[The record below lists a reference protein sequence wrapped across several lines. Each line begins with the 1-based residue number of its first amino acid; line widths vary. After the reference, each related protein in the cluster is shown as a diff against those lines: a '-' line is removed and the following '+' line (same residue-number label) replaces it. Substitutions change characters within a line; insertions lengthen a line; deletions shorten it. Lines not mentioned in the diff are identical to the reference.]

1 MKQSEQIVFQLS
13 QVFVGIE
20 KEKPFQVAKSLK
32 GKEGGSYTEERDKW
46 LGWAGI
52 NKGFLIR
59 PKNTENP
66 SAGLRQFC
74 LDAWL
79 TLAGR
84 FVSSRSNAGVAQARA
99 ETR

>member
-20 KEKPFQVAKSLK
+20 KEKPFQVTKSLK
-32 GKEGGSYTEERDKW
+32 GKEGESQTEEHDKW
-46 LGWAGI
+46 LGWVGI

-66 SAGLRQFC
+66 CAGLRQFC
-74 LDAWL
+74 LD
-79 TLAGR
+79 T
-84 FVSSRSNAGVAQARA
+84 F
-99 ETR
+99 